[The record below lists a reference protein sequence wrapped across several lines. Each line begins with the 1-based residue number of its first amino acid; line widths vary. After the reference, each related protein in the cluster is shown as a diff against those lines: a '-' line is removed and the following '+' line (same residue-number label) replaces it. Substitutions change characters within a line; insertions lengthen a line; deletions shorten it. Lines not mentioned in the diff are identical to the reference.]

1 MENNKSK
8 KVLGILSIM
17 WSTILLIYQII
28 RNTLLSDWYSDA
40 YMKQVLTYGT
50 ESAQQFKLGFE
61 TMNNLLSIAFLVCLI
76 VIVIFII
83 IYHKKRNI
91 KIFSKEAI
99 SNGTIYILLGLLL
112 YILLGWNLISLI
124 IVTIGGFLF
133 YKQQLLFRIESFIY
147 LKN

>member
-1 MENNKSK
+1 M
-8 KVLGILSIM
+8 GR
-17 WSTILLIYQII
+17 ILLIYQIL
-28 RNTLLSDWYSDA
+28 RNTVLSDWYSDA
-40 YMKQVLTYGT
+40 YMKQVLTYGS

-61 TMNNLLSIAFLVCLI
+61 TFNNILSIAFLVSLI

-99 SNGTIYILLGLLL
+99 SNGTIYIFLGLLL

-124 IVTIGGFLF
+124 IVAIGGFLF
-133 YKQQLLFRIESFIY
+133 YKQ
-147 LKN
+147 

>member
-1 MENNKSK
+1 
-8 KVLGILSIM
+8 
-17 WSTILLIYQII
+17 
-28 RNTLLSDWYSDA
+28 
-40 YMKQVLTYGT
+40 MKQVLTYGT

-91 KIFSKEAI
+91 KIFSKKAI

-133 YKQQLLFRIESFIY
+133 YKQQ
-147 LKN
+147 

>member
-17 WSTILLIYQII
+17 WSAILLIYQII
-28 RNTLLSDWYSDA
+28 RNTVLSDWYSDA

-61 TMNNLLSIAFLVCLI
+61 TMNNLLSIAFLLSLI

-83 IYHKKRNI
+83 IYHKKRNK

-124 IVTIGGFLF
+124 IVAIGGFLF
-133 YKQQLLFRIESFIY
+133 YKQ
-147 LKN
+147 

>member
-133 YKQQLLFRIESFIY
+133 YKQQ
-147 LKN
+147 

>member
-1 MENNKSK
+1 MGKNKSK

-17 WSTILLIYQII
+17 WGVILLIYQIL
-28 RNTLLSDWYSDA
+28 RNTVLSDWYFDV

-61 TMNNLLSIAFLVCLI
+61 AFNNFLSIAFLVSLI

-83 IYHKKRNI
+83 IYYKKRNI

-99 SNGTIYILLGLLL
+99 SNGTIYIFLGLLI
-112 YILLGWNLISLI
+112 YILLGWNLISMI
-124 IVTIGGFLF
+124 IVIIGGFLF
-133 YKQQLLFRIESFIY
+133 YKQ
-147 LKN
+147 

>member
-91 KIFSKEAI
+91 KIFSKKAI

-133 YKQQLLFRIESFIY
+133 YKQQ
-147 LKN
+147 

>member
-8 KVLGILSIM
+8 KVLGILSII
-17 WSTILLIYQII
+17 WSGILLVYQII
-28 RNTLLSDWYSDA
+28 RNTVLSDWYSDA

-61 TMNNLLSIAFLVCLI
+61 TMNNLLSIAFLVSLI

-124 IVTIGGFLF
+124 VVAIGGFLF
-133 YKQQLLFRIESFIY
+133 YKQ
-147 LKN
+147 